1 MSRHTRIARSSWL
14 HQFGGFLL
22 ADKRARAGARRAEKD
37 ALPRVLAAREA
48 MPALASGLL
57 DRRQVRLR
65 RD

>member
-1 MSRHTRIARSSWL
+1 MSRHTRIGRSHWL
-14 HQFGGFLL
+14 HQIGDFLL
-22 ADKRARAGARRAEKD
+22 ADKRAGAGARRAEKD

-48 MPALASGLL
+48 MPAVAAGLL

>member
-1 MSRHTRIARSSWL
+1 MSRHTRIGRNSWL
-14 HQFGGFLL
+14 HRIGHFLL
-22 ADKRARAGARRAEKD
+22 AGKRSGAGARRAEKD